1 MRLKDLLDVYDNWDN
16 DIVINDDDL
25 KPILKGRIMD
35 LYNDEKIDD
44 FLDWD
49 VVAFGFY
56 DGEITVWIREDNH
69 EYFV

>member
-56 DGEITVWIREDNH
+56 DGEIAVRIREDNY